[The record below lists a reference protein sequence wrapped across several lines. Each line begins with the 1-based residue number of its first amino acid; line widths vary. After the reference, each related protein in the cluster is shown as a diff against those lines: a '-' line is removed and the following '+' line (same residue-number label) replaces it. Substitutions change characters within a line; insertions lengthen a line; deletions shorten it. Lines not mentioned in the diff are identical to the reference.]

1 MLAGLKDFP
10 IAWMTRKVHPC
21 SKITKNFDL
30 CMSCAL
36 KYVNICLMFLQL
48 TLNLKISWFDSVSV
62 GLYIIIMCM

>member
-1 MLAGLKDFP
+1 
-10 IAWMTRKVHPC
+10 
-21 SKITKNFDL
+21 
-30 CMSCAL
+30 MSCAL